1 MATQS
6 TRKGFTLIELLVVIA
21 IIAILAA
28 ILFPVF
34 AKARDKAREST
45 CLNNVRQQ
53 VVAISMAAQDNSGLY
68 PNKTSVWADVAFPP
82 KALVCPTYGSNH
94 GNGNGYGY
102 NTQLSSKVLEDF
114 NQPPQEIIVV
124 GDSKST
130 NNLLMSIADA
140 DGRHSGKLAVG
151 FADGHVN
158 LVPPSA
164 VNIIPTPSNTEN
176 IFQTYNDFW
185 SAYGGWK
192 RFCGV
197 TPWAWGAGY
206 SEGLP
211 TDWYYNAADWQSGT
225 GGDAYWG
232 GCGHG
237 GNSTMVFI
245 GNWPTYPG
253 TGVSGYSAQPYYDFR
268 IPLNRANPG
277 DARDW
282 DEIWMVAVPNISF
295 TRMGM
300 TLTNPSSLPG
310 GYLPGWAEISVL
322 DTAFVPIATFK
333 LELNGASA
341 SYTINGEE
349 IFSKPNNAV
358 AYGGRWRYQYSN
370 GSMGATSTYNQNIA
384 FIMTGGGTFLT
395 TVSTPNAPSAGM
407 DGYMVTP
414 SLAGDWHSPAWF
426 QMRVKTNNDGGAGA
440 PYSGGDEG
448 QGGIALRTHLASGG
462 GGLIYGWE

>member
-1 MATQS
+1 MLTQS

-34 AKARDKAREST
+34 AKAREKAREST

-53 VVAISMAAQDNSGLY
+53 TLAITMAAQDNGGLY
-68 PNKTSVWADVAFPP
+68 PNKNSVWAEVNFPP
-82 KALVCPTYGSNH
+82 KALICPTYGPNH

-114 NQPPQEIIVV
+114 SQPPQEIIVV
-124 GDSKST
+124 GDSNSS

-151 FADGHVN
+151 FADGHVS
-158 LVPPSA
+158 LIPPSA
-164 VNIIPTPSNTEN
+164 VNIIPSPANTEN

-185 SAYGGWK
+185 AAYGGWK

-197 TPWAWGAGY
+197 QPWAWGSGY
-206 SEGLP
+206 SDGLP
-211 TDWYYNAADWQSGT
+211 DDWYLNCADWQSSS
-225 GGDAYWG
+225 GGDSYWG
-232 GCGHG
+232 GVGHG
-237 GNSTMVFI
+237 GNSTMVFT
-245 GNWPTYPG
+245 GSWPSYPG
-253 TGVSGYSAQPYYDFR
+253 MGKTGYTDEPFYDMR
-268 IPLNRANPG
+268 IPLNRNNPG
-277 DARDW
+277 AARDF
-282 DEIWMVAVPNISF
+282 DEIWMVAVPKLNFI
-295 TRMGM
+295 RMGATGSDPS
-300 TLTNPSSLPG
+300 TLPA
-310 GYLPGWAEISVL
+310 GYLEGWAEINVL
-322 DTAFVPIATFK
+322 DTALAPIASYK

-358 AYGGRWRYQYSN
+358 PYGGRYRYQYSD
-370 GSMGATSTYNQNIA
+370 GSMGEHSAYNQNLA

-395 TVSTPNAPSAGM
+395 TISTPESPSAGM
-407 DGYMVTP
+407 DGYIVTP
-414 SLAGDWHSPAWF
+414 SLAGDWHSPAWV
-426 QMRVKTNNDGGAGA
+426 QLRVKTNADGGAGGSYTPSDA
-440 PYSGGDEG
+440 G

-462 GGLIYGWE
+462 GGVIFGWE